1 MLRGRP
7 GVSMLDDLLKLDDL
21 LMMDNLFGVGQ
32 HLGRNRD
39 DSILVVSYMIWMT
52 TQGREILVS
61 HPFQNSLLLCEDEIG
76 WMWRLEE
83 SSGVI
88 VTI

>member
-1 MLRGRP
+1 
-7 GVSMLDDLLKLDDL
+7 
-21 LMMDNLFGVGQ
+21 MMDNLFGVGQ